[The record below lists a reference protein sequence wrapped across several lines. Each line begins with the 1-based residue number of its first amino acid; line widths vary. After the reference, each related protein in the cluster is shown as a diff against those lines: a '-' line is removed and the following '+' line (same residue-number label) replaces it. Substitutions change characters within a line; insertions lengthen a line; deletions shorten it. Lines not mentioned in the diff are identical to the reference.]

1 MSADLRFRPAFG
13 LRSAHV
19 QTLLS
24 SSAWRGRYAQRV
36 LADAHATHRQ
46 DIIDSG
52 NGVQLQGVLSTPRA
66 QQKSALVV
74 LLHGWEGSV
83 DSNYMRVTAAALLA
97 AGYHVFRLNFRDH
110 GDSHHLNPEIFHS
123 ARIDE
128 VIDAVARVADEVDQS
143 ELFVGGYSLGGNF
156 ALRTGV
162 QGADRLPTL
171 RGTLAVCPPL
181 NPHHTMHQME
191 TGPRIYLNYF
201 EHKWRR
207 SLRKKR
213 ELFPELHAFADD
225 VLALPMRALTQWM
238 VDAHTEFASIEDYF
252 DAYLVPKD
260 ALATAAVR
268 AHILMAEDDP
278 VIPIADYEG
287 LDRIP
292 NVDYELQRWGGHC
305 GFLSDWRM
313 QGYAESWFVRKID
326 LIYGRN

>member
-1 MSADLRFRPAFG
+1 MSTDLRFRPAFG

-19 QTLLS
+19 QTVLS
-24 SSAWRGRYAQRV
+24 SSTLRGRYARRV
-36 LADAHATHRQ
+36 LEDTQATHRE

-52 NGVQLQGVLSTPRA
+52 NGIQLQGVLSTPRA
-66 QQKSALVV
+66 SHNATLVV
-74 LLHGWEGSV
+74 LLHGWEGSI
-83 DSNYMRVTAAALLA
+83 DSNYMRVTAAALLD
-97 AGYHVFRLNFRDH
+97 AGYRVFRLNFRDH
-110 GDSHHLNPEIFHS
+110 GDSHYLNPEIFHS
-123 ARIDE
+123 ARLDE
-128 VIDAVARVADEVDQS
+128 VISAVSCVARDVDHS
-143 ELFVGGYSLGGNF
+143 DLFIGGFSLGGNF
-156 ALRTGV
+156 ALRAGIH
-162 QGADRLPTL
+162 GESRLPSL

-238 VDAHTEFASIEDYF
+238 IDAHTEFASIEDYF
-252 DAYLVPKD
+252 DAYLVLKD
-260 ALATAAVR
+260 ALAESAVR
-268 AHILMAEDDP
+268 SHILMAEDDP
-278 VIPIADYEG
+278 VIPIADFAG

-292 NVDYELQRWGGHC
+292 NVDYELQQWGGHC
-305 GFLSDWRM
+305 GFLRDWRM

-326 LIYGRN
+326 LSCGRS